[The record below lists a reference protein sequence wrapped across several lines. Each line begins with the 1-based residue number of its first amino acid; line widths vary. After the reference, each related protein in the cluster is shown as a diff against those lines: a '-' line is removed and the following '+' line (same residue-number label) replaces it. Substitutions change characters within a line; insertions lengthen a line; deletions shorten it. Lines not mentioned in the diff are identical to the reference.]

1 MKRSIVALALLLSA
15 VIAARAS
22 AQDIVL
28 KVANYG
34 GFFTETQNKYAAE
47 VFTKRTKIKIQWI
60 DGNPKDHLAKLL
72 ASRGREVPF
81 DVVYLDDTVHVDA
94 VKAGLLMKLD
104 PAIVTNLKHV
114 YEEAKD
120 REGYGPGMIFF
131 SLGLAYNTKKY
142 KELGLPDPTS
152 WNDLWNPKLAGHVA
166 IPDISG
172 LGLGQDFLIAAALAN
187 GGNEKN
193 IEKGFE
199 KLAQLKILYFYTS
212 SADLRTKFIS
222 GDAWAAP
229 WSNGRAWGLIDEGFP
244 MRFIM
249 PKERGIGHTTTIDVV
264 KGTKYPKETQAFLNF
279 VLDPLPQLGQANEIP
294 YGPTNRLLAPVLQAY
309 PELAQ
314 KFPAGPEDLKRLYVP
329 DLAYTAANFPRWLE
343 RWNREIVK

>member
-1 MKRSIVALALLLSA
+1 MGAGLAFLLVLVVAHVSF
-15 VIAARAS
+15 
-22 AQDIVL
+22 AQEVVL
-28 KVANYG
+28 KVGNYG

-47 VFTKRTKIKIQWI
+47 LFTKRTKIKIQWI

-72 ASRGREVPF
+72 ASRGREAPF
-81 DVVYLDDTVHVDA
+81 DVVYLDDSVHVDA
-94 VKAGLLMKLD
+94 VNAGLVMKLD
-104 PAIVTNLKHV
+104 SGIVTNLKHV

-120 REGYGPGMIFF
+120 KDGYGPGMIFF
-131 SLGLAYNTKKY
+131 SMGLAYNAKKF

-152 WNDLWNPKLAGHVA
+152 WNDLWHPKLAGHVA

-172 LGLGQDFLIAAALAN
+172 LGLGDDFLIVCALLA
-187 GGNEKN
+187 GGNEKQ
-193 IEKGFE
+193 IDKGFE
-199 KLAQLKILYFYTS
+199 KLAQLKTLYFYTS

-229 WSNGRAWGLIDEGFP
+229 WTNGRAWGLIDEGFP
-244 MRFIM
+244 MKFVL
-249 PKERGIGHTTTIDVV
+249 PKEKGIGHTTTIDVV
-264 KGTKYPKETQAFLNF
+264 KGTKHPKEAQMFLNF

-294 YGPTNRLLAPVLQAY
+294 YGPTNRLLAPILQAY

-314 KFPAGPEDLKRLYVP
+314 RFPAGPEDLKNLYVP
-329 DLAYTAANFPRWLE
+329 DLRVMSASHPKWVE